1 MGTLENEEASPQIS
15 VPVDRSGGTRPC
27 PVARL
32 LRSVPAPRDMHLRP
46 HASFFW
52 HVRIAAGGLLLVLAV
67 AGRAA
72 QARTAAAWP
81 PAPPDTTAPEL
92 GLGGFVLDETFSVVG
107 GAFYSAF
114 YNAWTEPDEAAL
126 YTVRVREEPTHQF
139 GAHVRVD
146 VDDTT
151 IFQTFLRPNARRTAQ
166 AARQAAR
173 RTRFYVKEVYEPREV
188 Y

>member
-1 MGTLENEEASPQIS
+1 M
-15 VPVDRSGGTRPC
+15 
-27 PVARL
+27 
-32 LRSVPAPRDMHLRP
+32 
-46 HASFFW
+46 
-52 HVRIAAGGLLLVLAV
+52 LAV

-72 QARTAAAWP
+72 QARTAAAPP

-107 GAFYSAF
+107 SNFYGAFYST
-114 YNAWTEPDEAAL
+114 WTEPDEAAL
-126 YTVRVREEPTHQF
+126 YTVRVREEPTPQF
-139 GAHVRVD
+139 GAHVMVE

-151 IFQTFLRPNARRTAQ
+151 IFQTFLRPNAQRTAQ

-173 RTRFYVKEVYEPREV
+173 RTRFYVNEVYEPREV